1 MLTELSIFL
10 PNKPGRLAGLIKE
23 LNEEQINIMAI
34 SVVETA
40 DYGLILLLVDKSEKC
55 VDYLEEN
62 DYEFTQSSVLAVGF
76 DDEPMDL
83 YNITKLLGD
92 NEINIEYMYLTVIGG
107 DTIIILRVDDNDRAA
122 EILQENGYSQ
132 IEESQL

>member
-10 PNKPGRLAGLIKE
+10 PNEPGRLAGLIKE
-23 LNEEQINIMAI
+23 LNEEGITIMAI

-62 DYEFTQSSVLAVGF
+62 EYEFTQSSVLAVGF

-107 DTIIILRVDDNDRAA
+107 DTIIILRVDDNDRAG